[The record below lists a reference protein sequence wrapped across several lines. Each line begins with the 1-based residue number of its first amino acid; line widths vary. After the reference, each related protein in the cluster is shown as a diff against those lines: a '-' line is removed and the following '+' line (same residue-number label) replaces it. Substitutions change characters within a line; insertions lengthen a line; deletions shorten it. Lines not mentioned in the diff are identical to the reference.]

1 MLWGFHQIQIWVIK
15 FEKSL
20 FSSLYPKTINEFRFK
35 KNIDFPFLN
44 VESTI
49 KFLESM
55 AKFQN
60 ISVFISVAK
69 SKIYYIKKQSILLL
83 AIEIKH
89 FYISNIKIYIY
100 FYSYKN
106 NQLYSVKLN
115 DSTFVIKKA
124 ILLLKIYIY

>member
-1 MLWGFHQIQIWVIK
+1 M
-15 FEKSL
+15 
-20 FSSLYPKTINEFRFK
+20 FSSLYPKTINEFGFK
-35 KNIDFPFLN
+35 KNIDSPFLN

-69 SKIYYIKKQSILLL
+69 SKIDYIKKQSILLL